1 MKLEA
6 AYTMTPD
13 KSKGSSD
20 ESSGAQGMWVPL
32 NEFIPKREVD
42 TREEPKTPKASGGEY
57 GSPDSKS
64 TKRKMT
70 CKKKKPENLT
80 AEEIAAKV
88 AEGMKRRAAEKKKSK
103 AIKREGNVSEK
114 VLLL

>member
-1 MKLEA
+1 
-6 AYTMTPD
+6 
-13 KSKGSSD
+13 
-20 ESSGAQGMWVPL
+20 
-32 NEFIPKREVD
+32 
-42 TREEPKTPKASGGEY
+42 
-57 GSPDSKS
+57 
-64 TKRKMT
+64 MT